1 MPRRPELQPVQ
12 GAVSSGGAERPYLV
26 YAPGSRPTGVVVC
39 LHGRGITAKQA
50 TWLTRMNVLAERE
63 GAVVVFPQATD
74 ETGRP
79 ADRWSPERDLP
90 QLAAVIGAVRGEY
103 GDGGRVCL
111 AGISNGAW
119 MASWYA
125 AARADDVAALG
136 AVAGL
141 RPPQVAPSR
150 PVPVVAFHGVHDR
163 KTPYELSAA
172 AGRAW
177 AAANGLADAANP
189 AEDEL
194 TRTLTRT
201 TYSAGAPGEV
211 VFWTFA
217 RAGHTWPGSRADGR
231 AVLQLFHG
239 RISLELDATAEI
251 WRFYVSLAGGA
262 PGRG

>member
-12 GAVSSGGAERPYLV
+12 RAVSSGGAERPYLV
-26 YAPGSRPTGVVVC
+26 YDPGSTPTGVVVC

-50 TWLTRMNVLAERE
+50 VWLTRMDELATRE

-74 ETGRP
+74 ETGRA

-90 QLAAVIGAVRGEY
+90 HLAAVIGGVRDEF
-103 GDGGRVCL
+103 GDGGRGVCL

-125 AARADDVAALG
+125 AARADDVVAVG

-150 PVPVVAFHGVHDR
+150 PVPVVAFHGLLDR

-172 AGRAW
+172 AARAW
-177 AAANGLADAANP
+177 AAANDVP
-189 AEDEL
+189 PEPDEEE
-194 TRTLTRT
+194 RSPTLTRT
-201 TYSAGAPGEV
+201 TYGAGTRGEV
-211 VFWTFA
+211 AFWTFA
-217 RAGHTWPGSRADGR
+217 RAGHTWPGSRANGR

-239 RISLELDATAEI
+239 RISLELDATEEI
-251 WRFYVSLAGGA
+251 WRFYVSLAGEA